1 MKLKLLSLFSLLTI
15 LAILATGC
23 LKTPKAV
30 APAPAPSGIFTGEF
44 KLLHRHTDKVP
55 FDSTKA
61 TITVNLQ
68 TPAFSYTVTGDTST
82 LHAGSFGT
90 FGVSGPYI
98 LFNDKTYS
106 ATAPITKTHLS
117 GYYLYNYDGTNLIM
131 YASSSDTLVL
141 GYTLKK
147 TSN

>member
-1 MKLKLLSLFSLLTI
+1 MKLKLLSLFSLVT
-15 LAILATGC
+15 ILATGC
-23 LKTPKAV
+23 LKTPKAA

-68 TPAFSYTVTGDTST
+68 TPAFNYTVTGDTLT
-82 LHAGSFGT
+82 LHAGSYGT

-106 ATAPITKTHLS
+106 ATAAVTKTHLS

-141 GYTLKK
+141 GYNLKK